1 MELPEIIGSTIL
13 LFSTIIILLFTF
25 SYVVY
30 KLKNQTRLQ
39 PGFSKFQEF
48 PTKVEQVKVEDL
60 EKDQLSKPVYSNVDD
75 RVIFNQIKV
84 TRRFEI
90 VNQNFD
96 LKNNGLEERK
106 FN

>member
-25 SYVVY
+25 SYLVY

-39 PGFSKFQEF
+39 PGFSNFQEF
-48 PTKVEQVKVEDL
+48 QTKVEQVKVEDL
-60 EKDQLSKPVYSNVDD
+60 GKDQLSKPVFSNVDD